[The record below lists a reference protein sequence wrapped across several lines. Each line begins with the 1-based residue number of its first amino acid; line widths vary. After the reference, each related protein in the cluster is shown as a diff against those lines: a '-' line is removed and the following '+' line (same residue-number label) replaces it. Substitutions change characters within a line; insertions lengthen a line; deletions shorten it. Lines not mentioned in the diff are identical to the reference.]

1 MFEVVHQDTASDA
14 RLGRLT
20 TAHQVVDTPAFMP
33 VATKAT
39 VKTLTPTE
47 LKDMGTQAI
56 ISNAFHLYLGPGHEL
71 IQKAGGLHRFMGWDG
86 AIFTDS
92 GGFQIL
98 RKEFKFKLN
107 NQGIN
112 YMNSKDDKRYMYTP

>member
-1 MFEVVHQDTASDA
+1 MFEVVHQDTVSCA

-47 LKDMGTQAI
+47 LRDMGTQAI
-56 ISNAFHLYLGPGHEL
+56 ISNAFHLYIGPGHEL
-71 IQKAGGLHRFMGWDG
+71 IQKAGWTAQVHGVGRCHLHRQRWIPDI
-86 AIFTDS
+86 A
-92 GGFQIL
+92 
-98 RKEFKFKLN
+98 
-107 NQGIN
+107 
-112 YMNSKDDKRYMYTP
+112 